1 MLDVPLLIECGWYK
15 EVDLVWLVA
24 VDEQTQVERAMARSG
39 MSQQEVEVRIAA
51 QMTLAA
57 KCQYADLIIDN
68 SGSLKQTELT
78 VKKNGKKY
86 YRWRIEFGQTSKK
99 KNNSRKIWFV
109 LILLCAVSLLGW
121 KIWTSDEVQM
131 RFVYMWPYQGEIL
144 NTAEKQD

>member
-1 MLDVPLLIECGWYK
+1 M
-15 EVDLVWLVA
+15 WLVA
-24 VDEQTQVERAMARSG
+24 VDEQTQIERAMARSG

-78 VKKNGKKY
+78 VKKEWEKVLQNGGLSLA
-86 YRWRIEFGQTSKK
+86 RRRKK

-109 LILLCAVSLLGW
+109 LICC
-121 KIWTSDEVQM
+121 VQF
-131 RFVYMWPYQGEIL
+131 RCWAGNLDV
-144 NTAEKQD
+144 